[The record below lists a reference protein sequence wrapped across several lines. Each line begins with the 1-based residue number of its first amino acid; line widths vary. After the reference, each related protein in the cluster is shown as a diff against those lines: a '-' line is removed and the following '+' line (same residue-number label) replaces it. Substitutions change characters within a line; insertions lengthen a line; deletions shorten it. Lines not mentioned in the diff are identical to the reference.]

1 MTRTVIA
8 AIGRGWAFLINGA
21 TGRRS
26 ATNHPRIPEKRW
38 FLRGF
43 PLCVG
48 RGDLRAILIMF
59 FLIGTIPE
67 AFLGS
72 GRKESRFDL
81 LLTGA
86 GIFGTGCAR
95 AGH

>member
-1 MTRTVIA
+1 M
-8 AIGRGWAFLINGA
+8 
-21 TGRRS
+21 
-26 ATNHPRIPEKRW
+26 
-38 FLRGF
+38 
-43 PLCVG
+43 G